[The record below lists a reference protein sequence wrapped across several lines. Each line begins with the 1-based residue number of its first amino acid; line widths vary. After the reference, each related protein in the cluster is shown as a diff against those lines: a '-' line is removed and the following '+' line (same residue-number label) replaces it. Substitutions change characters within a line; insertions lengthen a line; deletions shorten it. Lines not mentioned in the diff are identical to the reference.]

1 MQTIGINV
9 MNKAGMI
16 GIAVLIIIIAS
27 ATYRFLE
34 QRKQRMSD
42 DNAPVK
48 LYMVEVVKKQ
58 TLPAN
63 DRRSRENDVNGPE
76 TVYYYQVTFRL
87 TTDSRNDLILRV
99 DKATYD
105 NIEPEMKGRLFMQ
118 GSRFVQ
124 FETDMPDENSEK

>member
-1 MQTIGINV
+1 

>member
-1 MQTIGINV
+1 MNV

-87 TTDSRNDLILRV
+87 TTDSRNDLLLRV

>member
-1 MQTIGINV
+1 

-63 DRRSRENDVNGPE
+63 DRRSRENDINGPE

>member
-1 MQTIGINV
+1 

-34 QRKQRMSD
+34 QRKQRVSD

-48 LYMVEVVKKQ
+48 LYMVEVIEKK
-58 TLPAN
+58 TVPAN

-87 TTDSRNDLILRV
+87 TTDSRNDLVLRV
-99 DKATYD
+99 DKTTYD
-105 NIEPEMKGRLFMQ
+105 NIEPEIKGRLFMQ

>member
-1 MQTIGINV
+1 

-87 TTDSRNDLILRV
+87 TTDSRNDLLLRV